1 MYFSNIEN
9 VAIDV
14 DGSGNSDAIKKLNC
28 TS

>member
-1 MYFSNIEN
+1 MYFANIAS

-14 DGSGNSDAIKKLNC
+14 DGSGNSDAIKKFNC